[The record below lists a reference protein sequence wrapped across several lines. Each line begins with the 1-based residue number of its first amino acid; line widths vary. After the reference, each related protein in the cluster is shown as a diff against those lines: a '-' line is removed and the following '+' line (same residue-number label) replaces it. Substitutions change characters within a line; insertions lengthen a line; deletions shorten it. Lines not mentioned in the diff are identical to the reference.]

1 MVRSVVSKVMWVGR
15 ATVFLVG
22 LSVILAVIFGVAS
35 MALGADGQPFLLG
48 KKNVASSVS
57 KLVKNGPGPAL
68 KLIVND
74 GQPPLS
80 VTSSG
85 KVANLNADQLDGKSE
100 VDFLAINGKAADS
113 DELDGKD
120 SSEFA
125 GSAHTHS
132 GADITSGTVA
142 EARIDGAIARDN
154 EIMPTVTANDGS
166 GSGLDADKLDG
177 EDLED
182 VLPGGTPPSG
192 TTIRGTYNMYDE
204 AHMAGDATSGSISFG
219 YTLASAPT
227 VRVIEQG
234 ESLTTQCPQRGDDFT
249 GEVPEAAPGYLC
261 IYEWEEFNELNGSG
275 YPFLSN
281 TNRTGIGITLRSES
295 TGIFYSEGVWAVTA
309 P

>member
-15 ATVFLVG
+15 AIVFLVG

-35 MALGADGQPFLLG
+35 RALGTDGEPFLLG
-48 KKNVASSVS
+48 KRNVAPSVS
-57 KLVKNGPGPAL
+57 KLVKRGAGPAL
-68 KLIVND
+68 KLIVRD
-74 GQPPLS
+74 GQPPLA
-80 VTSSG
+80 VNSSG
-85 KVANLNADQLDGKSE
+85 KVANFNADQLDSKSE
-100 VDFLAINGKAADS
+100 ADFYAAGSKVADS
-113 DELDGKD
+113 D
-120 SSEFA
+120 
-125 GSAHTHS
+125 
-132 GADITSGTVA
+132 
-142 EARIDGAIARDN
+142 
-154 EIMPTVTANDGS
+154 
-166 GSGLDADKLDG
+166 KLGG

-204 AHMAGDATSGSISFG
+204 AHINGDATSDSISFG

-227 VRVIEQG
+227 VQVIEEG

-249 GEVPEAAPGYLC
+249 GEVPEAAAGYLC
-261 IYEWEEFNELNGSG
+261 IYEWDEENELDGSG

>member
-1 MVRSVVSKVMWVGR
+1 MVRSVVAKVMWVGR
-15 ATVFLVG
+15 ATVFLIG

-35 MALGADGQPFLLG
+35 TALGADGAPFLLG

-85 KVANLNADQLDGKSE
+85 KVANLNSDQLDGKSE
-100 VDFLAINGKAADS
+100 ADFYAVGSKVADSEHADEADHATSADSAANAADS
-113 DELDGKD
+113 D
-120 SSEFA
+120 
-125 GSAHTHS
+125 
-132 GADITSGTVA
+132 
-142 EARIDGAIARDN
+142 
-154 EIMPTVTANDGS
+154 
-166 GSGLDADKLDG
+166 KLGG

-192 TTIRGTYNMYDE
+192 TTIRGTYNLYDE
-204 AHMAGDATSGSISFG
+204 AHMNGDATSGSISFG
-219 YTLASAPT
+219 YTLASTPT
-227 VRVIEQG
+227 VQVIEEG
-234 ESLTTQCPQRGDDFT
+234 GSLTTQCPQKGDDFT